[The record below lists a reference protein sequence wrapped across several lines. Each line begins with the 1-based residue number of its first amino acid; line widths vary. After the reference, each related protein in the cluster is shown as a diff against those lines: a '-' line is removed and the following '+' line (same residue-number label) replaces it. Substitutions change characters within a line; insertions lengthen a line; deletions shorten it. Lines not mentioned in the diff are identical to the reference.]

1 MQFHFT
7 GKNIDVTDAMA
18 IYATEKLAVL
28 EHRDNNIMDV
38 HVILMVEHTSQIA
51 EATLK
56 MPGTTLHAKAES
68 EDMYQSIKDLA
79 DKLITQVTKHKD
91 RTIDSHRG

>member
-7 GKNIDVTDAMA
+7 GKNIDVTDAIA

-38 HVILMVEHTSQIA
+38 HVTLIVERASQIA

-68 EDMYQSIKDLA
+68 DDMYKSIKELA
-79 DKLITQVTKHKD
+79 DKLVTQVTKHKD
-91 RTIDSHRG
+91 RIIDDHRG